1 MTEGL
6 RDLFMLYAAGDPGKG
21 AKGAQTGRRAASMD
35 GREFTALLEHLK
47 LVGDEKLGVSKTFAM
62 DSFARAKAK
71 HNNGKDTG
79 EMDLGGFEWAM
90 RRICRQ
96 VCVSLCSH
104 ALMLR
109 AALLQRDDGEQTACA
124 GGRKFSNPPHPAAL
138 ATNSLFQD
146 VKRETDVSCQKDGSC
161 CEGDGISA
169 GAMRI
174 FSRPASNF
182 CFIFQLVNAVQ
193 VIDGTQA

>member
-1 MTEGL
+1 MHQGFKPLQVEYGPMTEGL

-21 AKGAQTGRRAASMD
+21 AKGAQTGKRAASMD

-96 VCVSLCSH
+96 VG
-104 ALMLR
+104 ANF
-109 AALLQRDDGEQTACA
+109 QTL
-124 GGRKFSNPPHPAAL
+124 H
-138 ATNSLFQD
+138 
-146 VKRETDVSCQKDGSC
+146 
-161 CEGDGISA
+161 I
-169 GAMRI
+169 
-174 FSRPASNF
+174 
-182 CFIFQLVNAVQ
+182 
-193 VIDGTQA
+193 

>member
-1 MTEGL
+1 
-6 RDLFMLYAAGDPGKG
+6 MLYAAGDPGKG

-96 VCVSLCSH
+96 VCVS
-104 ALMLR
+104 
-109 AALLQRDDGEQTACA
+109 
-124 GGRKFSNPPHPAAL
+124 
-138 ATNSLFQD
+138 
-146 VKRETDVSCQKDGSC
+146 
-161 CEGDGISA
+161 
-169 GAMRI
+169 
-174 FSRPASNF
+174 
-182 CFIFQLVNAVQ
+182 
-193 VIDGTQA
+193 